1 MYIYNKNVMKIIFT
15 TIILLFSLICYG
27 QNTSDLSKDQKIQ
40 LLELRIKILNEQ
52 LKNQNLDTLEI
63 KRELIDYSLET
74 IKKTINKDTF
84 DEYLELYYYV
94 LNHETAK
101 DISSEIV
108 DFILD
113 YTEELK
119 VHVRNIPQKK

>member
-1 MYIYNKNVMKIIFT
+1 MKIIFT

-27 QNTSDLSKDQKIQ
+27 QNTSDLSKDQKNQ

-101 DISSEIV
+101 EISSEIV

-113 YTEELK
+113 YTEKLK

>member
-63 KRELIDYSLET
+63 KSELIDYSLET